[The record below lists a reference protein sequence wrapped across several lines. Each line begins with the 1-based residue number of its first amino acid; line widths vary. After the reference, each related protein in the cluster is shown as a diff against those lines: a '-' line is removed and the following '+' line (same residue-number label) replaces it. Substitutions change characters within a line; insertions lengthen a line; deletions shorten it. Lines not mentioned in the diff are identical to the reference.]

1 VDLSYVSINKRSV
14 YGVVGKDRFG
24 VGGVVNKIEKML
36 IINKMLYCMMNNGV
50 VIKGSEKIIN

>member
-1 VDLSYVSINKRSV
+1 MDLSYVSIIKRSV
-14 YGVVGKDRFG
+14 YEVVGKDCFG
-24 VGGVVNKIEKML
+24 VGEVVNEIEKML